1 MALNPGRGA
10 QVRLDGDA
18 QKLARGGGAGR
29 LDENAAAKAALERAG
44 LSADG
49 YSPDGSTV
57 TGVIAEDEA
66 LAPGGVVPDIPTVT
80 TIATNAANTAAA
92 SQVTALAI
100 PKTGGTLTGPLVLSG
115 AATTDLNPTTKLQLD
130 TATITLPHSNSI
142 TGRSIPTA
150 VTSVFVQGFSA
161 QGDGGESGP
170 WVVVA
175 SQPTHTAWRQSA
187 DGRFWELQTKVITP
201 RAFGAKG
208 DGTNQLTQITNM
220 FAYAYSK
227 YVGVF
232 GDQFPNGQQPVIDWG
247 PGRFRATGLT
257 FSAVQTG
264 VVWTGVPGA
273 TLLDGISFDFAGNRQ
288 TVQNLQFVDV
298 RGITADTYG
307 IKLTNAARRQ
317 ARIHNVQIRDK
328 AVGLW
333 LAEGG
338 VSNINQLTVERC
350 SVGILATG
358 AGDATLVNSMITA
371 NTLGFVNKGT
381 GELKFVGGHIYNND
395 SNVLFE
401 GDDRVNTLEC
411 YYTNVTM
418 SNTAVNR
425 VQPVIRVEDNGKGGA
440 RAILS
445 ENITISS
452 AAAATA
458 VVLER
463 GQIWR
468 PADTSIGLI
477 GSGTLTALA
486 VDGTSIISGTVTWT
500 NVNTGATNI
509 AANINA
515 GTGTHGY
522 TATSFGN
529 RFWIFSPGLF
539 NGAAANGRAVTWTL
553 TAGTFDPRPHT
564 KITTAVNHGFVVG
577 DAVEFNTSGNAAFS
591 GIGFVSWV
599 DSPTEFTVTGL
610 AVPFVSGKVA
620 KAIRVQTKQASAST
634 SGFSVSAYNQSLL
647 SIADCGP
654 GYVDLAS
661 GVEGVTVPF
670 TTTSTG
676 NLTVPGWGV
685 QMISHDQA
693 GRVNDKFINCGNINL
708 TLISGGF
715 DISFVGQRTKDM
727 LWIDP
732 PYLPTLGNSA
742 IEKIG
747 NGFGRNV
754 TTARWNM
761 PAGATYGWGYVGYID
776 YLAIDLLPS
785 NRSGPGILAPSRVA
799 GLSGNRAAAYNLVQA
814 TDTGVLMIANKTE
827 AELLPGGFRLPGYT
841 FATLPAPSSA
851 SGCTVR
857 VTDRNNRLVTSDNT
871 NWRDQNGTILT

>member
-18 QKLARGGGAGR
+18 QKLARGGGVGR

-80 TIATNAANTAAA
+80 TIATNAANDAAVA
-92 SQVTALAI
+92 QVNALAI

-247 PGRFRATGLT
+247 PGRFRAAGLT

-288 TVQNLQFVDV
+288 TVQNVQFIDN
-298 RGITADTYG
+298 RGIIADTYA
-307 IKLTNAARRQ
+307 IKLTNAARRY
-317 ARIHNVQIRDK
+317 ARIHNVTIRDK
-328 AVGLW
+328 AVGFW
-333 LAEGG
+333 MADGG
-338 VSNINQLTVERC
+338 VNNINQLTIEKC
-350 SVGILATG
+350 GIGILAAG
-358 AGDATLVNSMITA
+358 AGDTTLVNSMITT

-401 GDDRVNTLEC
+401 GDDRVSTLEC

-418 SNTAVNR
+418 SNVQVNR
-425 VQPVIRVEDNGKGGA
+425 THPVIRVEDNGSGGA
-440 RAILS
+440 RAIIADSLT
-445 ENITISS
+445 IT
-452 AAAATA
+452 AATA
-458 VVLER
+458 ATVLNMER
-463 GQIWR
+463 GQTWR
-468 PADTSIGLI
+468 LADTSLGLNAA
-477 GSGTLTALA
+477 GTLTALA
-486 VDGTSIISGTVTWT
+486 VAGTSIISSNVTWT
-500 NVNTGATNI
+500 NINTGAAAI

-515 GTGTHGY
+515 GTATHGY
-522 TATSFGN
+522 SAASIAN

-539 NGAAANGRAVTWTL
+539 NGVAANGRSVTWTVS
-553 TAGTFDPRPHT
+553 AGTLDPRAHT
-564 KITTAVNHGFVVG
+564 KITTSTPHGFVAG
-577 DAVEFNTSGNAAFS
+577 DPVEFHSSGNGFYT

-599 DSPTEFTVTGL
+599 DSATEFSVAGA
-610 AVPFVSGKVA
+610 AVPFVSGKVVR
-620 KAIRVQTKQASAST
+620 AIRLQSRQASAT
-634 SGFSVSAYNQSLL
+634 TTGFSVSAYNS
-647 SIADCGP
+647 SAVNIANCGP
-654 GYVDLAS
+654 GWVDLAT
-661 GVEGVTVPF
+661 GPDGI
-670 TTTSTG
+670 TTPYTATATG
-676 NLTVPGWGV
+676 NINAPNWGV
-685 QMISHDQA
+685 QMISHDLP
-693 GRVNDKFINCGNINL
+693 GRVNDKFVNCGNIND
-708 TLISGGF
+708 TLITGGF
-715 DISFVGQRTKDM
+715 DISMVGQRTKSL

-732 PYLPTLGNSA
+732 PYLPTLGHSA

-747 NGFGRNV
+747 SGFGRNASI
-754 TTARWNM
+754 ARWNM

-776 YLAIDLLPS
+776 YSAVEFLPS
-785 NRSGPGILAPSRVA
+785 TRSGPGILAPSRVA

-841 FATLPAPSSA
+841 FATLPTPSSA